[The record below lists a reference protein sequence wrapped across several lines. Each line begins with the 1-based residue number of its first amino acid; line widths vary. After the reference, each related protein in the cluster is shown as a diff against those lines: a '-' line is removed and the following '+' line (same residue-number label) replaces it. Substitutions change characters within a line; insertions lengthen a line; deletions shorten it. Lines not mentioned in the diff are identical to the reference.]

1 MPLGGKAIKKREQAA
16 AEKAGIIR
24 DAKVLEKMA
33 KAKPDVHCKICGQ
46 VFKLTKKNV
55 DQRNHAASKHPNNT
69 FEECFPEVVAY
80 EAAEAAAG
88 AGGSGSGGGAGTKK
102 KKAVKKE
109 NLDDLLGA
117 GLADVP
123 GKKKGTKKK

>member
-1 MPLGGKAIKKREQAA
+1 M
-16 AEKAGIIR
+16 
-24 DAKVLEKMA
+24 
-33 KAKPDVHCKICGQ
+33 
-46 VFKLTKKNV
+46 
-55 DQRNHAASKHPNNT
+55 
-69 FEECFPEVVAY
+69 EEAEVVAY

-88 AGGSGSGGGAGTKK
+88 AGGSGSGSGGAGTKK

-117 GLADVP
+117 GLAVVP

>member
-46 VFKLTKKNV
+46 IFKLTKKNV
-55 DQRNHAASKHPNNT
+55 DQRNHHISKHPKET
-69 FEECFPEVVAY
+69 FEACFPEVVAY
-80 EAAEAAAG
+80 EAEEAAGG
-88 AGGSGSGGGAGTKK
+88 AGGSGGGAGTKK

-123 GKKKGTKKK
+123 GKKKGSKKK

>member
-1 MPLGGKAIKKREQAA
+1 M
-16 AEKAGIIR
+16 
-24 DAKVLEKMA
+24 
-33 KAKPDVHCKICGQ
+33 
-46 VFKLTKKNV
+46 
-55 DQRNHAASKHPNNT
+55 
-69 FEECFPEVVAY
+69 AY

-88 AGGSGSGGGAGTKK
+88 AGGSGSGSGGAGTKK

-109 NLDDLLGA
+109 ILDDLLGA